1 MQIFV
6 KQYIENLTS
15 LSCWMNK
22 FSVKIKRAQIFI
34 VKHSLRE
41 NKHQYQF
48 LIQFIFTNVWYK
60 LEICLGPT
68 YGKIILHV
76 K

>member
-22 FSVKIKRAQIFI
+22 FSVKIKHAQIFI

-48 LIQFIFTNVWYK
+48 LIQFH
-60 LEICLGPT
+60 ICL
-68 YGKIILHV
+68 V
-76 K
+76 